1 MQISLENTGTY
12 ERKLTVTL
20 PAARLDDA
28 IRSRLQRLSREVRLK
43 GFRPGKVPMSVVE
56 KRFGAQVREE
66 AYGELIRDS
75 FGEAVEQE
83 NLRPALT
90 PRITPVAE
98 AGEGELAY
106 TAEFEIMPELDKI
119 DVSGIEVE
127 RVESGVEEVDIDQ
140 MIQTL
145 REQRR
150 TWENADKAAE
160 PTDMVM
166 FEHSAQTPDARIP
179 AEGVDRAGTII
190 GSGAML
196 EAFET
201 ALVGMRVDEQKSF
214 DLNFPQDWHSPELAG
229 KSAQVTVKV
238 IRIQVPRLPEVDDA
252 FVRSFGIP
260 DGDMEQFRRDVRANL
275 ERELSNALSG
285 RLKNEVVNKLLD
297 LHADLEVPK
306 GMIEAEAQAMHR
318 EAQRQRQQA
327 AEQGRRL
334 PPVPPV
340 EQFHESALRRVR
352 ASILIGELARQN
364 ELRLDAGR
372 VQQALIAIATTYED
386 PQEVLELY
394 RGNPQLMSGLQQ
406 RVLED
411 QVAEWVADRAK
422 TQTRSL
428 GFAEVMKPQPQN

>member
-214 DLNFPQDWHSPELAG
+214 DLNFPQDWHNPELAG